1 MTVAQLPTVEG
12 EKPEREMSYCSS
24 PMFFC
29 FSVLSFYSLAS
40 SSLPLSICLSN
51 NPLLPSLY
59 SVLFFKFVSH
69 KFCPSSFLFPFSSP
83 LTFILCSFSKILPP
97 SILLFPCIYRQ
108 PGENTIPCPS
118 AGHGSP
124 SHFSS
129 IMLAGYGCVGMG
141 HAGFLGKWGG
151 EKERRRIAGNKDLK
165 SSSSLPLHAQGR
177 RRTVLKRYCFGL
189 FSFSFFCFCF

>member
-1 MTVAQLPTVEG
+1 
-12 EKPEREMSYCSS
+12 MSYCSS
-24 PMFFC
+24 PLFFC
-29 FSVLSFYSLAS
+29 FSVLSFYSLVR
-40 SSLPLSICLSN
+40 SSLPLSVCLSN

-69 KFCPSSFLFPFSSP
+69 KFCPSGFLFPFSSP
-83 LTFILCSFSKILPP
+83 LTFVLCSFSKIFPP
-97 SILLFPCIYRQ
+97 LIFLFPCIYRQ
-108 PGENTIPCPS
+108 PGEKFTIPCPS
-118 AGHGSP
+118 TGHGSP

-141 HAGFLGKWGG
+141 HAGFLGKCGG

-177 RRTVLKRYCFGL
+177 RRTMLKRYCFGL